1 MLILREMSQDDMEAL
16 LKGTTWK
23 VYKYVLENGPTGIR
37 EIQKSLKLSTPSLVL
52 YHLNKLEE
60 EGIIKKDEQGYT
72 ANRILL
78 KDRVKVRKLLIPRYF
93 FYSLFMIAAITV
105 QTVIFRPRIISRDYA
120 FSLAIMCTITAFCLY
135 ETIRA
140 FVKRNF

>member
-1 MLILREMSQDDMEAL
+1 MSQDDMEAL

-23 VYKYVLENGPTGIR
+23 VYKHVLENGPTGLR
-37 EIQKSLKLSTPSLVL
+37 EIQKSLRLSTPSLAL

-72 ANRILL
+72 ATKILL
-78 KDRVKVRKLLIPRYF
+78 RNRVKVKRWLVPRYF
-93 FYSLFMIAAITV
+93 FYSLFMIAAVIV
-105 QTVIFRPRIISRDYA
+105 QTSIFRPRTISRDYA

-140 FVKRNF
+140 LVKRSF

>member
-1 MLILREMSQDDMEAL
+1 MEAL

-23 VYKYVLENGPTGIR
+23 VYKYVLENGPTGLR
-37 EIQKSLKLSTPSLVL
+37 EIQKSLRLSTPSLAL

-72 ANRILL
+72 ATKILL
-78 KDRVKVRKLLIPRYF
+78 RNRVKVKRWLVPRYF
-93 FYSLFMIAAITV
+93 FYSLFMVAAIIV
-105 QTVIFRPRIISRDYA
+105 QASIFRPRTISRDYA
-120 FSLAIMCTITAFCLY
+120 FSLAIMCAITAFCLY

-140 FVKRNF
+140 LVKRSF

>member
-1 MLILREMSQDDMEAL
+1 MEAL

-37 EIQKSLKLSTPSLVL
+37 EIQKSLRLSTPSLVL

-72 ANRILL
+72 ATRILL
-78 KDRVKVRKLLIPRYF
+78 RNRVKVKRLLVPRYF
-93 FYSLFMIAAITV
+93 FYSLFMIAAIIV
-105 QTVIFRPRIISRDYA
+105 QTSIFRPRTISRDYA
-120 FSLAIMCTITAFCLY
+120 FSLAIMCAITAFCLY

-140 FVKRNF
+140 LVKRSF

>member
-1 MLILREMSQDDMEAL
+1 MEAL

-37 EIQKSLKLSTPSLVL
+37 EIQKSLRLSTPSLVL
-52 YHLNKLEE
+52 YHLNKLED

-72 ANRILL
+72 ATTILL
-78 KDRVKVRKLLIPRYF
+78 RNRVKVKRWLVPRYF
-93 FYSLFMIAAITV
+93 FYSLFMIAAIIV
-105 QTVIFRPRIISRDYA
+105 QTSIFRPRTISRDYA
-120 FSLAIMCTITAFCLY
+120 FSLAIMCAITAFCLY

-140 FVKRNF
+140 FVKRSF

>member
-1 MLILREMSQDDMEAL
+1 MEAL

-23 VYKYVLENGPTGIR
+23 VYKYVLENGPTGLR
-37 EIQKSLKLSTPSLVL
+37 EIQKSLRLSTPSLAL

-72 ANRILL
+72 ATKILL
-78 KDRVKVRKLLIPRYF
+78 RNRVKVKRWLVPRYF
-93 FYSLFMIAAITV
+93 FYSLFMIAAIIV
-105 QTVIFRPRIISRDYA
+105 QASIFRPRTISRDYA
-120 FSLAIMCTITAFCLY
+120 FSLAIMCAITAFCLY

-140 FVKRNF
+140 LVKRSF

>member
-1 MLILREMSQDDMEAL
+1 MEAL

-23 VYKYVLENGPTGIR
+23 VYKYVLENGPTGLR
-37 EIQKSLKLSTPSLVL
+37 EIQKSLRLSTPSLAL

-72 ANRILL
+72 ATKILL
-78 KDRVKVRKLLIPRYF
+78 RNRVKVKRWLVPRYF
-93 FYSLFMIAAITV
+93 FYSLFMIAAIIV
-105 QTVIFRPRIISRDYA
+105 QASIFRPRTISRDYA

-140 FVKRNF
+140 LVKRSF

>member
-1 MLILREMSQDDMEAL
+1 MSQDDMEAL

-37 EIQKSLKLSTPSLVL
+37 EIQKSLRLSTPSLVL

-60 EGIIKKDEQGYT
+60 EGIIKKDEHGYT
-72 ANRILL
+72 ANQILL
-78 KDRVKVRKLLIPRYF
+78 RERIKIRKLLIPRYF
-93 FYSLFMIAAITV
+93 FYSLFMITAIIV
-105 QTVIFRPRIISRDYA
+105 QISIFRPHIISRDYA
-120 FSLAIMCTITAFCLY
+120 FSLAIMCTITAFCIY

>member
-1 MLILREMSQDDMEAL
+1 MSQDDMEAL

-23 VYKYVLENGPTGIR
+23 VYKYVLENGPTGLR
-37 EIQKSLKLSTPSLVL
+37 EIQKSLRLSTPSLAL

-72 ANRILL
+72 ATKILL
-78 KDRVKVRKLLIPRYF
+78 RNRVKVKRWLVPRYF
-93 FYSLFMIAAITV
+93 FYSLFMIAAIIV
-105 QTVIFRPRIISRDYA
+105 QASIFRPRTISRDYA
-120 FSLAIMCTITAFCLY
+120 FSLAIMCAITAFCLY

-140 FVKRNF
+140 LVKRSF

>member
-1 MLILREMSQDDMEAL
+1 MEAL

-23 VYKYVLENGPTGIR
+23 VYKYVLENGPTGLR
-37 EIQKSLKLSTPSLVL
+37 AIQKSLRLSTPSLVL

-72 ANRILL
+72 ATKILL
-78 KDRVKVRKLLIPRYF
+78 RNRVKVKRWLVPRYF
-93 FYSLFMIAAITV
+93 FYSLFMIAAIIV
-105 QTVIFRPRIISRDYA
+105 QTSIFRPRTISRDYA

-140 FVKRNF
+140 LVKRSF

>member
-1 MLILREMSQDDMEAL
+1 MEAL

-23 VYKYVLENGPTGIR
+23 VYKYVLENGPTGLR
-37 EIQKSLKLSTPSLVL
+37 EIQKSLRLSTPSLAL

-72 ANRILL
+72 ATKILL
-78 KDRVKVRKLLIPRYF
+78 RNRVKVKRWLVPRYF
-93 FYSLFMIAAITV
+93 FYSLFMIAAIIV
-105 QTVIFRPRIISRDYA
+105 QTSIFRPRTISRDYA

-140 FVKRNF
+140 LVKRSF